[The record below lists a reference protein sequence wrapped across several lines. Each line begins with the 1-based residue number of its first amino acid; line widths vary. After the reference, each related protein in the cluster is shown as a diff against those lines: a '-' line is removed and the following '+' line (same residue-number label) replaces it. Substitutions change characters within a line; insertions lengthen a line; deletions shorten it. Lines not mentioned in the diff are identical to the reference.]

1 MAKSEY
7 SVSAARLKWAIRGCE
22 GSVGE
27 GEGSETV
34 TIRGAETVVGSRRD
48 SALWIYVVD
57 YLT

>member
-1 MAKSEY
+1 
-7 SVSAARLKWAIRGCE
+7 LKWAIRGCE